1 MATGTVKWYNSAKG
15 YGFIAPEEGG
25 KDVFVHA
32 SAVETSDLGML
43 SENQTISYDVERD
56 PRSGKE
62 SAGRLRAAD

>member
-1 MATGTVKWYNSAKG
+1 MATGTVKWYNSTKG
-15 YGFIAPEEGG
+15 YGFIAPEGGG

-32 SAVETSDLGML
+32 SAVETSSLGML
-43 SENQTISYDVERD
+43 SENQTLSYDVERD